1 MQGARDDKLW
11 RVWLVCVLSLYPAY
25 WLVSF
30 LLFAAPAL
38 TRVAFTGQTLTSVNV
53 SLQGITAS
61 STTSDP
67 APMRR
72 GPGSPS
78 IPLALGIT
86 LALALL
92 ARRQPIFAGV
102 IIAMVGAE
110 GLPFVMMRVAFGNRW
125 TTENLLGLV
134 IFFAILC
141 FGLRSM
147 LNVFQRDSYWA

>member
-1 MQGARDDKLW
+1 MQRARDDKLW
-11 RVWLVCVLSLYPAY
+11 RVWLACVLSLYPAY

-38 TRVAFTGQTLTSVNV
+38 TRVALSGQTLTSINV
-53 SLQGITAS
+53 GLQGISTS

-86 LALALL
+86 LALGLL
-92 ARRQPIFAGV
+92 ARRQPIFEG
-102 IIAMVGAE
+102 IILAM
-110 GLPFVMMRVAFGNRW
+110 
-125 TTENLLGLV
+125 
-134 IFFAILC
+134 
-141 FGLRSM
+141 
-147 LNVFQRDSYWA
+147 